1 MRNTCNNL
9 HLDQKNK
16 IVIKNIRKICK
27 IKIEQEKSSI
37 FENKWEH
44 FDISLEIIWI
54 DLKITLKII

>member
-16 IVIKNIRKICK
+16 IVIKIIRKICK
-27 IKIEQEKSSI
+27 IKIEQEKSGI

-44 FDISLEIIWI
+44 FDISLAIIWI
-54 DLKITLKII
+54 YLKIILKII